1 MDQGYRDKLRDR
13 ERINSQK
20 GYSTNSQRGIQ
31 DWLTDK
37 GNKLRK
43 VHTTDTEQAHRQ
55 QSRKEDHM
63 KG

>member
-1 MDQGYRDKLRDR
+1 MDQRYRDKLRDR

-20 GYSTNSQRGIQ
+20 RYSTNSQRGIK

-43 VHTTDTEQAHRQ
+43 VHITDSKAEKKLT
-55 QSRKEDHM
+55 
-63 KG
+63 